1 MDSQSKK
8 ILNNKWPFGKTRFAD
23 IVLPHPFKDFNG
35 IFTLNVTLDKSIG
48 TEVVLYIRDE
58 TDFIY
63 DVAKVKPF
71 ELFMKSGI
79 VGTDYGPLLFLL
91 FFIPDPRFDDRP
103 FAMFDIH
110 LNPLKQ
116 EFLLPFYDL
125 SRQSH
130 WHLFLLNKK
139 NEQVGFFEF
148 ENNYGLYKALQSVEE
163 TVSTIEKAGIG
174 MKSTDFW
181 KAKEEFMN
189 QYSLEDLYKM

>member
-1 MDSQSKK
+1 MKT
-8 ILNNKWPFGKTRFAD
+8 IFNNKWTFGNTKFTGITVPDPYKNFD
-23 IVLPHPFKDFNG
+23 G
-35 IFTLNVTLDKSIG
+35 IFTLNVILDKSIG
-48 TEVVLYIRDE
+48 SEVVLYIRDE

-63 DVAKVKPF
+63 DISKVKPF

-79 VGTDYGPLLFLL
+79 VRTDYGPLLFLL
-91 FFIPDPRFDDRP
+91 FFIPDPRFEDRP

-148 ENNYGLYKALQSVEE
+148 ENNYRLYQALQDVEE
-163 TVSTIEKAGIG
+163 ACKG
-174 MKSTDFW
+174 MKSIDFW

-189 QYSLEDLYKM
+189 KYSLEELYLM